1 MMEQTI
7 REILNDKP
15 NKIIISNPKV
25 KQQKFRKIVIRPVV
39 IKNVLMYQCEKF
51 TQQQVFH
58 VNIEEN
64 ALIATISTF
73 MNDFKQ
79 CDVFNEKEVI
89 MLKISKKGKIFISRS
104 KAVPMPIKNESSH
117 NRKKQYLIPE
127 GVCIEPLVDLG
138 VFTKEGKIVS
148 SMYDKYKQI
157 NRFIEMI
164 DDCINEDMKSLNIID
179 FGCGKSYLTFILY
192 YYLVYMKKIKVHM
205 IGLDLKTDVIAKC
218 NKIAD
223 KYGYED
229 LHFEVGDIHGYQCNM
244 PVDMVISLHA
254 CDTATDYALYNA
266 IKWNAKM
273 IFSVPCCQH
282 ELNGQIQSEKLS
294 LVTRYGLLKERSAAL
309 MSDMIRAGLLESESY
324 KVQVLEFIDMMHS
337 PKNILLRCVKSNT
350 ISEKKKQEALKEVE
364 ALMETFM
371 LQPTLYR
378 LLRNG

>member
-117 NRKKQYLIPE
+117 NRKKQYLISE